1 MAGIALLL
9 LGLLGNNIGNV
20 PQATYYPPGGSGGA
34 RCPPDNE
41 APNDGVAYAVW
52 YGIPWLLIR
61 GLETKITEP
70 KNVRNSIKAEKGW
83 REVKK

>member
-20 PQATYYPPGGSGGA
+20 PQLVMAAYYPPDGSGGA

-41 APNDGVAYAVW
+41 GPNDGVGYAVW
-52 YGIPWLLIR
+52 YGIPSR
-61 GLETKITEP
+61 PRDKDHRTE
-70 KNVRNSIKAEKGW
+70 KA
-83 REVKK
+83 